1 MTLAKTNRA
10 LACLALAAAFL
21 LAGCD
26 SDKKEPITGKRL
38 SVLEL
43 DKRLVPDP
51 KLAGEPILLPAPFDN
66 PAWPDAGGYPNH
78 AMYHLDLGDKIHRA
92 WRNDIGEGAARYS
105 RVLAQ
110 PVVADG
116 RVFAMDGET
125 EVSAYD
131 AKSGDRLWRFDTS
144 PKGADIGGFGG
155 GIAYADGKLYI
166 ATGYAEAL
174 ALNAADGKV
183 IWRQPLSGPSHG
195 SPTVADGRLYA
206 VTVDNE
212 LDVLATDDGHR
223 LWTHNGIPEPTGLLG
238 SASPAVEG
246 DIVVVPYSSGE
257 IFALRTENGQPV
269 WSDNLAT
276 SRPLGAL
283 SSLADIRGQP
293 VIDRGRVFAVSHA
306 GLLVSIDL
314 RTGDRVWEQDIGGV
328 HMPWVAGDY
337 VYVLSDV
344 GDLICLTREDG
355 RVRWVR
361 ALPRYEDEESK
372 KDPVEWT
379 GPVLAGNRLIVVSSD
394 GEAFSVSPYTGEALG
409 YADFPDSVFISP
421 VVAGKTLFVLTDD
434 ADLIALR

>member
-1 MTLAKTNRA
+1 MTNRA
-10 LACLALAAAFL
+10 FACLALAAAVL
-21 LAGCD
+21 LAGCGE
-26 SDKKEPITGKRL
+26 DKKEPIEGKRI

-43 DKRLVPDP
+43 DKRLVADP
-51 KLAGEPILLPAPFDN
+51 RLANQPILLPPPFDN

-92 WRNDIGEGAARYS
+92 WKSGIGEGTARYS
-105 RVLAQ
+105 RILAQ

-116 RVFAMDGET
+116 RVFTMDGET
-125 EVSAYD
+125 TVSAHD
-131 AKSGDRLWRFDTS
+131 AKSGDRLWRFDTQPQGS
-144 PKGADIGGFGG
+144 DDGGFGG
-155 GIAYADGKLYI
+155 GVAYADGKLYV

-174 ALNAADGKV
+174 AFDAASGKL
-183 IWRQPLSGPSHG
+183 IWRQPLSGPVHG
-195 SPTVADGRLYA
+195 SPTVADGRVFA

-212 LDVLATDDGHR
+212 LDVLAVADGHR
-223 LWTHNGIPEPTGLLG
+223 LWTHNGIPEPTNLLG
-238 SASPAVEG
+238 SSSPAVEG

-293 VIDRGRVFAVSHA
+293 VIDRGRVFAESHA

-337 VYVLSDV
+337 VYVLSDD
-344 GDLICLTREDG
+344 GDLICLRREDG

-361 ALPRYEDEESK
+361 ALPRFEDEEAK
-372 KDPVEWT
+372 KDPMRWA
-379 GPVLAGNRLIVVSSD
+379 GPVLAGDRLIVVSSK
-394 GEAFSVSPYTGEALG
+394 GEAFSVSPYTGAPLG
-409 YADFPDSVFISP
+409 YTDFPDGVFINP
-421 VVAGKTLFVLTDD
+421 VVAGKTLYVVTDA

>member
-166 ATGYAEAL
+166 ATGYAEVL

-183 IWRQPLSGPSHG
+183 IWRQPLSGPCTARPP
-195 SPTVADGRLYA
+195 SPTAGLTPSPWTTSSTCWPRTTATGCGRITA
-206 VTVDNE
+206 FPS
-212 LDVLATDDGHR
+212 R
-223 LWTHNGIPEPTGLLG
+223 P
-238 SASPAVEG
+238 ASWARPARR
-246 DIVVVPYSSGE
+246 SK
-257 IFALRTENGQPV
+257 
-269 WSDNLAT
+269 AT
-276 SRPLGAL
+276 SWWCLIPRASFSRSGSRTAAGCGPT
-283 SSLADIRGQP
+283 IWRR
-293 VIDRGRVFAVSHA
+293 RGRWAPC
-306 GLLVSIDL
+306 
-314 RTGDRVWEQDIGGV
+314 RR
-328 HMPWVAGDY
+328 
-337 VYVLSDV
+337 
-344 GDLICLTREDG
+344 
-355 RVRWVR
+355 
-361 ALPRYEDEESK
+361 
-372 KDPVEWT
+372 
-379 GPVLAGNRLIVVSSD
+379 
-394 GEAFSVSPYTGEALG
+394 SPTSA
-409 YADFPDSVFISP
+409 AS
-421 VVAGKTLFVLTDD
+421 
-434 ADLIALR
+434 R

>member
-1 MTLAKTNRA
+1 MTHRA
-10 LACLALAAAFL
+10 FACLALAAAVL
-21 LAGCD
+21 LAGCGD
-26 SDKKEPITGKRL
+26 DKKAPIEGKRI

-43 DKRLVPDP
+43 DKRLVADP
-51 KLAGEPILLPAPFDN
+51 KLANQPILLPPPFDN

-92 WRNDIGEGAARYS
+92 WKSGIGEGASRYS

-110 PVVADG
+110 PVVADS
-116 RVFAMDGET
+116 RVFTLDGET
-125 EVSAYD
+125 EVSAHD
-131 AKSGDRLWRFDTS
+131 AKNGDSLWRFDTQ
-144 PKGADIGGFGG
+144 PKDSDDGGFGG
-155 GIAYADGKLYI
+155 GVAYADGKLYV

-174 ALNAADGKV
+174 AFDAASGKLL
-183 IWRQPLSGPSHG
+183 WRQPLSGPVHG

-206 VTVDNE
+206 ITVDNE
-212 LDVLATDDGHR
+212 LDVLAVADGHR
-223 LWTHNGIPEPTGLLG
+223 LWTHNGIPEPTNLLG
-238 SASPAVEG
+238 SSSPAVEG

-276 SRPLGAL
+276 ARPLGAL

-337 VYVLSDV
+337 VYVLSDD

-355 RVRWVR
+355 RARWVR
-361 ALPRYEDEESK
+361 ALPRFEDEEAK
-372 KDPVEWT
+372 KNPERWT
-379 GPVLAGNRLIVVSSD
+379 GPVLAGDRLIVVSSK
-394 GEAFSVSPYTGEALG
+394 GQAFSVSPYTGAPLG
-409 YADFPDSVFISP
+409 YADFPDGVFVTP
-421 VVAGKTLFVLTDD
+421 VVAGKTLYVVTDD

>member
-1 MTLAKTNRA
+1 MTNRA
-10 LACLALAAAFL
+10 FACLALAAAVL
-21 LAGCD
+21 LAGCGD
-26 SDKKEPITGKRL
+26 DKKEPIEGKRI

-43 DKRLVPDP
+43 DKRLVADP
-51 KLAGEPILLPAPFDN
+51 KLADQPILLPPPFDN
-66 PAWPDAGGYPNH
+66 PAWPDAGGYPDH
-78 AMYHLDLGDKIHRA
+78 AMYHLALGDKIHRA
-92 WRNDIGEGAARYS
+92 WKSGIGEGAARYS

-131 AKSGDRLWRFDTS
+131 AKSGDRIWRFDTQ
-144 PKGADIGGFGG
+144 PKGSDDGGFGG
-155 GIAYADGKLYI
+155 GVAYADGKLYV

-174 ALNAADGKV
+174 AFDAASGKL
-183 IWRQPLSGPSHG
+183 IWRQPLSSPVHG

-212 LDVLATDDGHR
+212 LDVLAVADGHR
-223 LWTHNGIPEPTGLLG
+223 LWTHNGIPEPTNLLG
-238 SASPAVEG
+238 ASSPAVEG

-337 VYVLSDV
+337 VYVLSDD

-361 ALPRYEDEESK
+361 TLPRFEDEEAK
-372 KDPVEWT
+372 KDPEHWT
-379 GPVLAGNRLIVVSSD
+379 GPVLAGDRLIVVSSS
-394 GEAFSVSPYTGEALG
+394 GEAFSVSPYTGAPLG
-409 YADFPDSVFISP
+409 YTDFPDGVFITP
-421 VVAGKTLFVLTDD
+421 VVAGKTLYVVTDD

>member
-1 MTLAKTNRA
+1 MMSRA
-10 LACLALAAAFL
+10 FACLALAAAVL

-26 SDKKEPITGKRL
+26 SDKKEPIEGKRI

-51 KLAGEPILLPAPFDN
+51 KLADQPILLPPPYDN

-78 AMYHLDLGDKIHRA
+78 AMYHLDLGDKIRRA
-92 WRNDIGEGAARYS
+92 WKSGIGEGNKRYS

-116 RVFAMDGET
+116 RVFVMDGET

-131 AKSGDRLWRFDTS
+131 AKSGDRLWRFDTQ
-144 PKGADIGGFGG
+144 PKGSDDGGFGG
-155 GIAYADGKLYI
+155 GVAYADGKLYV

-174 ALNAADGKV
+174 AFDAASGKL

-195 SPTVADGRLYA
+195 SPTVADGRIYA

-212 LDVLATDDGHR
+212 LDALAVADGHR
-223 LWTHNGIPEPTGLLG
+223 LWTHNGIPEPTNLLG
-238 SASPAVEG
+238 SSSPAVEG

-283 SSLADIRGQP
+283 SALADIRGQP

-337 VYVLSDV
+337 VYVLSDE

-361 ALPRYEDEESK
+361 ALPRYEDEEAK
-372 KDPVEWT
+372 KDPVRWT
-379 GPVLAGNRLIVVSSD
+379 GPVLAGDRLIVVSSN
-394 GEAFSVSPYTGEALG
+394 GEAFSVSPYTGAALG
-409 YADFPDSVFISP
+409 YTDFPDGVFVNP
-421 VVAGKTLFVLTDD
+421 VVAGKTLYVVTDD